1 MRISTDGGLEL
12 ERRFGYMAGH
22 NVTTAIVGP
31 AFRDVAQRYRADRAG
46 ERAQDAQ
53 ARLLSKL
60 RNGGSGAWGQVP
72 MPAQS
77 QLSESDARAVVEW
90 ILAGAK

>member
-1 MRISTDGGLEL
+1 MPC
-12 ERRFGYMAGH
+12 H

-31 AFRDVAQRYRADRAG
+31 VSRDVAQRYRTDRAG

-53 ARLLSKL
+53 TRLLSKL
-60 RNGGSGAWGQVP
+60 SNGGSGAWGAVP

>member
-1 MRISTDGGLEL
+1 
-12 ERRFGYMAGH
+12 MAGH

-77 QLSESDARAVVEW
+77 QLSESDARAVVQW

>member
-1 MRISTDGGLEL
+1 LTTLGILDCVRSRHSST
-12 ERRFGYMAGH
+12 
-22 NVTTAIVGP
+22 
-31 AFRDVAQRYRADRAG
+31 AQRYRPDRAG

-60 RNGGSGAWGQVP
+60 KNGGSGAWGQVP

-77 QLSESDARAVVEW
+77 QLSESNARAVVEW